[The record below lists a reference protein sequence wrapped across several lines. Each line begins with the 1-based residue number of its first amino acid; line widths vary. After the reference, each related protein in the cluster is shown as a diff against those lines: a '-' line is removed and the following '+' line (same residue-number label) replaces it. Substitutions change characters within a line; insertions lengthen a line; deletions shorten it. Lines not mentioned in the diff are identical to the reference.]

1 MNLSGAR
8 CVNAIMKTLLLAA
21 LVAALIAVAGAQA
34 LAATKTVR
42 IGNNFFRAKA
52 VSIHR
57 GTRLTWR
64 WSTHGVTHN
73 VTVRSGPQRFRSGN
87 RRRGTFSHTFTKRGT
102 YKIVCTIHSSMRMT
116 VRVS

>member
-1 MNLSGAR
+1 
-8 CVNAIMKTLLLAA
+8 MKTLLLAA

-34 LAATKTVR
+34 LAATKTVK
-42 IGNNFFRAKA
+42 IGNNFFVHRGRAST
-52 VSIHR
+52 VTVGR

-73 VTVRSGPQRFRSGN
+73 VTVVRGPQRFRSGN
-87 RRRGTFSHTFTKRGT
+87 RRRGTFSHTFSKRGT
-102 YKIVCTIHSSMRMT
+102 YKIVCTIHSGMRMT